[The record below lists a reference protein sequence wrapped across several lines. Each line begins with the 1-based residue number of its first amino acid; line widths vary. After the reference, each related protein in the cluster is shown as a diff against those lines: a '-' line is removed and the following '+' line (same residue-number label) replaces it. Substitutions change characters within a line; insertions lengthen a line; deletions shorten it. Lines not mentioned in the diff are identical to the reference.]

1 MGRRVDHAQQIA
13 GQAAKD
19 LMATK
24 VVSASAR
31 ALAVLILETANAT
44 AFSTENTE
52 PQRARRKSLGSP
64 DRRVLN
70 AI

>member
-1 MGRRVDHAQQIA
+1 
-13 GQAAKD
+13 
-19 LMATK
+19 MATK

-52 PQRARRKSLGSP
+52 PQRARRKSLGSA